1 MPSPQRIGRYLVQRR
16 LGSGAFAVVWLAQD
30 ERLQAPVAVKV
41 LADNWAGRLDIR
53 ERFLSE
59 ARLLRQAGSGGV
71 VQVYDI
77 GELEDDRPYFVM
89 EYADAGTV
97 EDLLMAGPPPLAEA
111 LRLVAGAATGVAALH
126 AAGIVHRD
134 IKPSNVLLKSPGGP
148 GPVRAGT
155 ERVLVADLG
164 LAKNLAASSGLT
176 VVAGSAGYMA
186 PEQSDPP
193 PGGIDARVD
202 VYGLGAL
209 LYHLVTGTVPGQ
221 AGRVLDPAEL
231 RPDLPAPVRALALRA
246 LSPAPDDRPPNAA
259 DFARELEAVR
269 AAVADGAGVA
279 DGTGVADGAG
289 EREGK
294 AVREPEDGAVRGGG
308 GTPSPSPDPSP
319 APASPVPPTPVP
331 ATPTPVPAAQAPVQP
346 DPAPAPPEPA
356 PARRRLRPLLATLT
370 VLALAAV
377 GTTLALRASGGSG
390 DDSSAGKRT
399 TSRRIADATGAL
411 HLTVP
416 AAWGREYADG
426 GWDPAA
432 IGLPAAK
439 EPGLTVAT
447 KVSDWSDPDSGVDG
461 VFAGAVDLG
470 AKDAAPLTAAVE
482 ALRHNDCRSPKEEEW
497 DEGEWKGVV
506 RTWTGCAG
514 HRLSEAALAPKD
526 GGTRGAYVQIRCAED
541 GDACDGATRKVL
553 NGLELAPAGKST
565 ERP

>member
-1 MPSPQRIGRYLVQRR
+1 MPPPQRIGRYLVQRR

-126 AAGIVHRD
+126 GAGIVHRD

-209 LYHLVTGTVPGQ
+209 LYHLVTGTVPGP
-221 AGRVLDPAEL
+221 AGRVLPPTEL
-231 RPDLPAPVRALALRA
+231 RPDLPAPVSALALRA
-246 LSPAPDDRPPNAA
+246 LAPAPGDRPSDATE
-259 DFARELEAVR
+259 FARELEAVR
-269 AAVADGAGVA
+269 ARLADAPPH
-279 DGTGVADGAG
+279 DG
-289 EREGK
+289 
-294 AVREPEDGAVRGGG
+294 VREPEHEAAVRAGR
-308 GTPSPSPDPSP
+308 GTAGPGAPAPVPAAPSSPVPASQTPAQATPSP
-319 APASPVPPTPVP
+319 APSS
-331 ATPTPVPAAQAPVQP
+331 
-346 DPAPAPPEPA
+346 PAPPEAA
-356 PARRRLRPLLATLT
+356 PARRRFGPRHLLVTLS
-370 VLALAAV
+370 VLALAAA
-377 GTTLALRASGGSG
+377 GTALALHESGGSG
-390 DDSSAGKRT
+390 DDGSAGKGT
-399 TSRRIADATGAL
+399 TTRRIADATGDL
-411 HLTVP
+411 RLTVP
-416 AAWGREYADG
+416 TAWAREYADG

-447 KVSDWSDPDSGVDG
+447 KVSDWSDPDSGVNG

-470 AKDAAPLTAAVE
+470 TKGAAPLTAAVE
-482 ALRHNDCRSPKEEEW
+482 ALRHSDCRQPDEKAW
-497 DEGEWKGVV
+497 DEGGWKGVV

-514 HRLSEAALAPKD
+514 SHRLSEIALTPRAAKD
-526 GGTRGAYVQIRCAED
+526 GGTRGAYVQIRCAE
-541 GDACDGATRKVL
+541 GRDACDGTTKKVL
-553 NGLELAPAGKST
+553 NGLELAATGKST

>member
-1 MPSPQRIGRYLVQRR
+1 MPPPQRIGRYLVQRR

-134 IKPSNVLLKSPGGP
+134 IKPSNVLLKSPGGAP

-193 PGGIDARVD
+193 PEGIDARVD

-209 LYHLVTGTVPGQ
+209 LYHLVTGTVPGPP
-221 AGRVLDPAEL
+221 GRVLPPTEL
-231 RPDLPAPVRALALRA
+231 RPGLPAPVSALALRA
-246 LSPAPDDRPPNAA
+246 LAPAPDDRPPHAA
-259 DFARELEAVR
+259 DFARELETVR
-269 AAVADGAGVA
+269 AQLADAPPREGVR
-279 DGTGVADGAG
+279 
-289 EREGK
+289 EREREDEP
-294 AVREPEDGAVRGGG
+294 VREARAAP
-308 GTPSPSPDPSP
+308 TP
-319 APASPVPPTPVP
+319 APQA
-331 ATPTPVPAAQAPVQP
+331 APTPVPAAPTPVRTAAP
-346 DPAPAPPEPA
+346 DPAPTPPDPA
-356 PARRRLRPLLATLT
+356 PTRRRLRPRHLLATLT
-370 VLALAAV
+370 VLALAAA
-377 GTTLALRASGGSG
+377 GTVLALRETGGG
-390 DDSSAGKRT
+390 DSAAGKGT
-399 TSRRIADATGAL
+399 TARRIADATGAL

-416 AAWGREYADG
+416 ATWAREYADG

-432 IGLPAAK
+432 IGLPTAK

-470 AKDAAPLTAAVE
+470 TKDAAPLTAAVE
-482 ALRHNDCRSPKEEEW
+482 SLRHSGCREPKEEEW
-497 DEGEWKGVV
+497 DEGEWKGVL

-514 HRLSEAALAPKD
+514 HRLSEAALAPRDAKD

-541 GDACDGATRKVL
+541 GDACEGATRKVL
-553 NGLELAPAGKST
+553 KGLELAPAGKST

>member
-1 MPSPQRIGRYLVQRR
+1 MSPPQRIGRYLVQRR

-97 EDLLMAGPPPLAEA
+97 EDLLTAGPPPLAEA

-209 LYHLVTGTVPGQ
+209 LYHLVTGTVPGPP
-221 AGRVLDPAEL
+221 GRVLPPTAL
-231 RPDLPAPVRALALRA
+231 IPGLPAPVEALALRA
-246 LSPAPDDRPPNAA
+246 LAPAPDDRPPHAA

-269 AAVADGAGVA
+269 SQVAEVTEA
-279 DGTGVADGAG
+279 
-289 EREGK
+289 
-294 AVREPEDGAVRGGG
+294 AVREPKTGPVREVRA
-308 GTPSPSPDPSP
+308 TPSPSPG
-319 APASPVPPTPVP
+319 
-331 ATPTPVPAAQAPVQP
+331 ATPTPVPPER
-346 DPAPAPPEPA
+346 APAQET
-356 PARRRLRPLLATLT
+356 PARRTRLRPRHLLVTLT
-370 VLALAAV
+370 VLALAAA
-377 GTTLALRASGGSG
+377 GTALAIRESGGSG
-390 DDSSAGKRT
+390 GDAGSGKSAAT
-399 TSRRIADATGAL
+399 RRIADATGAL
-411 HLTVP
+411 RLSVP
-416 AAWGREYADG
+416 AAWAREYADG

-432 IGLPAAK
+432 IGLPSAK

-447 KVSDWSDPDSGVDG
+447 KVSDWSDPDSGVNG

-470 AKDAAPLTAAVE
+470 TKDAASLTAAVE
-482 ALRHNDCRSPKEEEW
+482 ALRHSGCREPSEEEW

-514 HRLSEAALAPKD
+514 HRLAEIALTPRNPKGPEGSRDPKD
-526 GGTRGAYVQIRCAED
+526 SEGSPDPKGSQGSRDPEDTSTAKAAGTRGAYVQIRCAED
-541 GDACDGATRKVL
+541 GDDCDGVTKKVL
-553 NGLELAPAGKST
+553 SGLELAPAGKST